1 MELLQTILVFLF
13 VLLILVSIH
22 EWGHFIVARWCGVKV
37 QRFSVGF
44 GKPFCRFYDKHG
56 TEFAIAPIPLG
67 GYVKMLDA
75 SDEHLLAEDK
85 NKTFDSRKTWQKVAI
100 LLAGPGAN
108 FILAVLVFWWLAM
121 QTAVLPSPVVGNVEP
136 ETPAAYAGMEAG
148 QQILAVDGIAT
159 PSRADV
165 YERLTYRLGETGSIL
180 LTVKYPGESDLT
192 YDMALSVEKWLRG
205 VEAPNPIEGLG
216 LTFYRPEILMS
227 LRGVVEGSAAEQ
239 AGMQAGDKILQT
251 DGQPFESWAAWT
263 DYIKAHPNQA
273 VEVIIERDQK
283 RVTLQ
288 ATPSSDRDDSGRLIG
303 RLGVYPDQA
312 PWKDEML
319 ITRKLAFMP
328 AFSKAIDDTWS
339 NSVMVLVSV
348 KKLFLGEIS
357 TKNLSGPIGIA
368 KVAGDS
374 ARAGLQYYL
383 HFMAVLSVYLG
394 VFNLLPIPILDGG
407 RIVFCL
413 AEGLRGQPLS
423 DKIKLMSM
431 QFGLALMAVVM
442 VLAFYNDILRL

>member
-1 MELLQTILVFLF
+1 MELLQTLLVFLF

-44 GKPFCRFYDKHG
+44 GKPFCRIYDKHG

-75 SDEHLLAEDK
+75 SDENLTQEDK
-85 NKTFDSRKTWQKVAI
+85 NRTFDSRKTWQKVAI
-100 LLAGPGAN
+100 LAAGPLAN
-108 FILAVLVFWWLAM
+108 FILAVFVFWWLAM
-121 QTAVLPSPVVGNVEP
+121 QTAVLPSPLVGSVEP
-136 ETPAAYAGMEAG
+136 ESPAAYAGMEAG
-148 QQILAVDGIAT
+148 QHILAVDGIAT
-159 PSRADV
+159 PSRADI
-165 YERLTYRLGETGSIL
+165 YERLTHRLGETGSIL
-180 LTVKYPGESDLT
+180 LTVKYPGDSDLT
-192 YDMALSVEKWLRG
+192 YDMELSVEKWLRG
-205 VEAPNPIEGLG
+205 VEAPNPVEGLG
-216 LTFYRPEILMS
+216 LTFYRPEILMT
-227 LRGVVEGSAAEQ
+227 LRGVVEESAADQ
-239 AGMQAGDKILQT
+239 AGMLAGDKIVQT
-251 DGQPFESWAAWT
+251 DGQIFESWSDWT

-273 VEVIIERDQK
+273 VDVTIERNQELM
-283 RVTLQ
+283 TLQ
-288 ATPSSDRDDSGRLIG
+288 ATPSADRDDNGRLIG
-303 RLGVYPDQA
+303 RLGVYPEQA
-312 PWKDEML
+312 PWQDEML
-319 ITRKLAFMP
+319 ITRKLAFIP
-328 AFSKAIDDTWS
+328 AFFKALEDTWS
-339 NSVMVLVSV
+339 NSVMVLISV
-348 KKLFLGEIS
+348 KKLFVGEIS